1 MEENSIFAREKLL
14 HARKLLVDQLPSEIY
29 EIIIDKIRP
38 ILIVKFT
45 KSIIV
50 HIRYN
55 NFDEYSYQINFSK
68 KKFDR
73 IRYDNYDDKWDV
85 ISNPHHMHPRNEK
98 SVIKSPMVGNPE
110 KDMLILVK
118 VLKKLF

>member
-1 MEENSIFAREKLL
+1 MEENSIFACDKLL
-14 HARKLLVDQLPSEIY
+14 QARKLLVDQLPSEIY

-55 NFDEYSYQINFSK
+55 NFDEYSYQIIFSK

-73 IRYDNYDDKWDV
+73 VRYDNYDDKWDV
-85 ISNPHHMHPRNEK
+85 VLNPHHMHLEMKNQQ
-98 SVIKSPMVGNPE
+98 
-110 KDMLILVK
+110 LK
-118 VLKKLF
+118 VQWLETLKRIC